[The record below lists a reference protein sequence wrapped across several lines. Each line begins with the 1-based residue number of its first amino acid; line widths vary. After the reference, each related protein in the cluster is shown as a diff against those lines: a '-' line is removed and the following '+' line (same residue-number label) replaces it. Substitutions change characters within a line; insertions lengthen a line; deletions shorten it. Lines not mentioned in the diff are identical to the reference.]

1 MSPLAEVEVESAPD
15 AVVDDP
21 DESAVLVELG
31 LEPVAEVGLTAADC
45 VPVEVCVDVAVAED
59 VTELV
64 LGLAVWSLFMLQT
77 PSEHE

>member
-1 MSPLAEVEVESAPD
+1 MSPLVEVEVDSAPD
-15 AVVDDP
+15 EVVEAP
-21 DESAVLVELG
+21 DESAALVEVG
-31 LEPVAEVGLTAADC
+31 LESVAEVGLTAADC

-59 VTELV
+59 DAELV

>member
-1 MSPLAEVEVESAPD
+1 MSLLVEVEVESAPD
-15 AVVDDP
+15 ETLEDP
-21 DESAVLVELG
+21 DESAVDVGVEP
-31 LEPVAEVGLTAADC
+31 ESVAEVGLTAADC

-59 VTELV
+59 VAELV